1 MDSHRS
7 ACHALAAK
15 LPTLPAPGKVLVGFD
30 GFVDH
35 IIGVVDKRHG
45 PDAYDRV
52 PTIASLAARI
62 GAAAGRSANLELVI
76 TRSKI
81 GGNGPIMAD
90 ALAAQGGQ
98 VTCAGLLGAQ
108 GIHPVFQPMATRG
121 STLVSFGD
129 PGVTDALEFDDGKL
143 MLGKLETL
151 KDLNAA
157 NIEKAF
163 GGRDGLKAALRQPRL
178 IATVNWTMSLA
189 MTAIWRWL
197 ATDVLPGLRSDRP
210 LWFVDL
216 ADPAKRPT
224 EDLVDGLAA
233 LAGIQAHADVVLGL
247 NGAEIRQVSAA
258 VGLPYPGGEGED
270 HAAAEVACAALRDR
284 LGVHLVMC
292 HLTGSAACAWAGPV
306 AGSARAEGF
315 GTPRPKITTGAG
327 DHFNAGFT
335 SGLLSG
341 LSPAEALLL
350 GGATSG
356 TYVRD
361 AASPD
366 RARLV
371 AFLGAWAANGP
382 TP

>member
-1 MDSHRS
+1 MDSHRT

-15 LPTLPAPGKVLVGFD
+15 LPALPAPGKVLVGFD

-52 PTIASLAARI
+52 PTISALAARI
-62 GAAAGRSANLELVI
+62 GAAAGHSANLELVI

-90 ALAAQGGQ
+90 AIAAQGGQ

-108 GIHPVFQPMATRG
+108 GIHPVFQPMAARG

-163 GGRDGLKAALRQPRL
+163 GGRDGLKAALRAPRL
-178 IATVNWTMSLA
+178 VATVNWTMSLA
-189 MTAIWRWL
+189 MTGIWRWL
-197 ATDVLPGLRSDRP
+197 AKEVLPGLRPDRP

-216 ADPAKRPT
+216 ADPAKRP
-224 EDLVDGLAA
+224 EAELVDGLAA
-233 LAGIQAHADVVLGL
+233 LRELQVHADVVLGL
-247 NGAEIRQVSAA
+247 NGAEIRQVCAA
-258 VGLPYPGGEGED
+258 TGTPWTGGAGED
-270 HAAAEVACAALRDR
+270 NAAAETACAALRDR
-284 LGVHLVMC
+284 LGLHMVMC
-292 HLTGSAACAWAGPV
+292 HLTGSAACAWAAP
-306 AGSARAEGF
+306 AKGSARADGF
-315 GTPRPKITTGAG
+315 GTPKPKITTGAG

-335 SGLLSG
+335 GALLSG
-341 LSPAEALLL
+341 LAPAEALLV

-366 RARLV
+366 RCRLA
-371 AFLGAWAANGP
+371 AFLAAWAEHGP